1 MQMTQKDY
9 DERKA
14 RVNDGVATDEDLR
27 LVKQYEAEGFREQG
41 DPGSTTRATADKSG
55 ADKSSDKAVQAKSD
69 AVQSDGSQPRG
80 DTAAFRGEATADVK
94 SPSRRSAGQN
104 R

>member
-14 RVNDGVATDEDLR
+14 RVNEGVATDEDLR

-41 DPGSTTRATADKSG
+41 DPGSTKQADKSTAGKPDG
-55 ADKSSDKAVQAKSD
+55 AQAGDSKD
-69 AVQSDGSQPRG
+69 DEGSGSAPRG
-80 DTAAFRGEATADVK
+80 DTATFRGEATADVK
-94 SPSRRSAGQN
+94 SPSRRSTSQN